1 MHGLEQILWLHAV
14 KGTETQE
21 CLLIWLAMAEALLSS
36 LWSPPSIASK
46 TCSLTCILNSPQAAS
61 HWGSAFGKLWQKL
74 ANCNAST
81 VLNRTSEGPKSKQML
96 QELYKAPVFQG
107 QLNSHFA
114 LFQFMVSLSR
124 MYPAPAALMSYIR
137 ILLGEDLFDVCNR
150 NLRSSQIFARVGNKL
165 VWKIKV
171 GTIVPLLTCAQG
183 HQSLY
188 VVKSQ
193 AQSTS
198 RLSRSE

>member
-46 TCSLTCILNSPQAAS
+46 TFPSPAS
-61 HWGSAFGKLWQKL
+61 STHLRPRAIGGPPL
-74 ANCNAST
+74 ANCGKNWQIAMHPLCSIGLLKGRNLSKCCRNSIKLRCFKASWIH
-81 VLNRTSEGPKSKQML
+81 TSHC
-96 QELYKAPVFQG
+96 F
-107 QLNSHFA
+107 NSWFHSPGCT
-114 LFQFMVSLSR
+114 LRQ
-124 MYPAPAALMSYIR
+124 AALMSYIR

-171 GTIVPLLTCAQG
+171 GTIVPLLMCAQG

>member
-124 MYPAPAALMSYIR
+124 MYPAPSCAHELHTNTPWR
-137 ILLGEDLFDVCNR
+137 
-150 NLRSSQIFARVGNKL
+150 RSVWCVQSEPQIFSDFCPS
-165 VWKIKV
+165 WK
-171 GTIVPLLTCAQG
+171 
-183 HQSLY
+183 
-188 VVKSQ
+188 
-193 AQSTS
+193 
-198 RLSRSE
+198 